1 MIKKLKNITS
11 IKRIEQIDKIITYA
25 HDFLNVE
32 VDFLDSKTMENCSG
46 EYTAPKGQRK
56 GNVVVANDLTGL
68 STILTLL
75 HELGHH
81 IDYLKRGYVEIE
93 EEAYHFYPDTQ
104 GKKCPI
110 KYRKYIRKIENEANK
125 HAWEIA
131 TYLDLKI
138 PLFSYIKDV
147 VYQQE
152 SLNYTLANGITN
164 RNARKKIWKKSNKI
178 AKQIYQSQNPLLHL
192 FVTK

>member
-1 MIKKLKNITS
+1 MIKKLKNVSS
-11 IKRIEQIDKIITYA
+11 IRRLEQIEKVITYA

-32 VDFLDSKTMENCSG
+32 VNFLDSNKIGNCSG

-56 GNVVVANDLTGL
+56 GAVVVANNLTGL
-68 STILTLL
+68 STMLTLL

-81 IDYLKRGYVEIE
+81 IDYLKRGYVEVE
-93 EEAYHFYPDTQ
+93 EEAYHFYPDALN
-104 GKKCPI
+104 KKCPI
-110 KYRKYIRKIENEANK
+110 KYRKHIRKIENEANK

-131 TYLDLKI
+131 IYLDLKI

-164 RNARKKIWKKSNKI
+164 RNMRKKLWKKSNKI
-178 AKQIYQSQNPLLHL
+178 AQQIFQCPNPLLHL
-192 FVTK
+192 FVTR

>member
-1 MIKKLKNITS
+1 MIKKLKNVSS
-11 IKRIEQIDKIITYA
+11 IRRIEQIDKIITYA

-32 VDFLDSKTMENCSG
+32 VDFLDSSKIGHCSG
-46 EYTAPKGQRK
+46 EYTAPKGQRR
-56 GNVVVANDLTGL
+56 GNVVVADNLTGL

-81 IDYLKRGYVEIE
+81 IDYLKRGYVEVE
-93 EEAYHFYPDTQ
+93 EEAYHFYPDSAD
-104 GKKCPI
+104 KKCPV
-110 KYRKYIRKIENEANK
+110 KYRRHIRKVENEANR

-131 TYLDLKI
+131 IYLDLKI

-152 SLNYTLANGITN
+152 SLNYTLANGTTN
-164 RNARKKIWKKSNKI
+164 KIIRKKLWKKSNKI
-178 AKQIYQSQNPLLHL
+178 AKQILLSQNPLLQL
-192 FVTK
+192 FVTR